1 MVDFSQLVDELSE
14 RSKVAERQAVTE
26 EATKTSVILPLLQA
40 WGFDIFNP
48 SEVIPEFIADV
59 GTKKGEKVDFAVKI
73 DGKIAMLVEAKPITS
88 KLGEAQYS
96 QLFRYFSV
104 TEARLAILTNGRE
117 AWFFSDTDAP
127 NKMDK
132 RPFFKFDFQTYD
144 PDQIEELSRFRKQKF
159 AIEQI
164 IEAASTLKYTRAASN
179 YLKSQLACPEDD
191 FIRLIGR
198 QIYDGSITKSVA
210 EQLKPAIQSAL
221 DELIR
226 DRIQD
231 RLSITFSSKSAG
243 NLAEHDAEA
252 DPAVEDDDG
261 IVTTEEEKDAHRI
274 IRAIAARV
282 THVQRIAMRDA
293 KSYCAILMDDN
304 NRRPICRLYFNSAK
318 NKSVVIFDAEKNETK
333 HRIEAVEDLYQHA
346 AAIEAVIKSYEE

>member
-1 MVDFSQLVDELSE
+1 MVEFSQLVDELSS
-14 RSKVAERQAVTE
+14 RSKIAERQAVTE

-48 SEVIPEFIADV
+48 SEVIPEFVADV

-88 KLGEAQYS
+88 KLGDAQYS

-104 TEARLAILTNGRE
+104 TEARLALLTNGRE

-132 RPFFKFDFQTYD
+132 RPFFKFDFQAYD
-144 PDQIEELSRFRKQKF
+144 SDQIEELARFRKQKF

-179 YLKSQLACPEDD
+179 YLKSQLEDPD
-191 FIRLIGR
+191 DEFIRLIGR
-198 QIYDGSITKSVA
+198 QIYDGSITKNVA
-210 EQLKPAIQSAL
+210 EQLKPAVQSAL

-231 RLSITFSSKSAG
+231 RLSITFNSKAA
-243 NLAEHDAEA
+243 NAPAEEA
-252 DPAVEDDDG
+252 SQTAPVEDDDG
-261 IVTTEEEKDAHRI
+261 IVTTEEEKEAHRI
-274 IRAIAARV
+274 IRAIGARV
-282 THVQRIAMRDA
+282 VNVQRIAMRDA

-304 NRRPICRLYFNSAK
+304 NRRPICRLYFNAAK
-318 NKSVVIFDAEKNETK
+318 SKSIVIFDADKNETK
-333 HRIEAVEDLYQHA
+333 HKIEMIEDLYQHA
-346 AAIEAVIKSYEE
+346 SAIEAVIRSYGE

>member
-1 MVDFSQLVDELSE
+1 MSDFVQLVEGLAE
-14 RSKVAERQAVTE
+14 RSRVAERQAVTE

-40 WGFDIFNP
+40 WGFDVFSLN
-48 SEVIPEFIADV
+48 EVIPEFVADV

-88 KLGEAQYS
+88 KLGDAQFN

-132 RPFFKFDFQTYD
+132 KPFFKFDFQSYD
-144 PDQIEELSRFRKQKF
+144 AVQVEELSRFRKESF
-159 AIEQI
+159 AIDQI

-179 YLKSQLACPEDD
+179 YLKAQLEDPD
-191 FIRLIGR
+191 DEFVRLVGR
-198 QIYDGSITKSVA
+198 QIYDGSITKNVA
-210 EQLKPAIQSAL
+210 EQLKPAIQAAL

-231 RLSITFSSKSAG
+231 KLSITFRNNSNADTSKVSDEG
-243 NLAEHDAEA
+243 DAA
-252 DPAVEDDDG
+252 KNDDG
-261 IVTTEEEKDAHRI
+261 IVTTEEEIEAHRI
-274 IRAIAARV
+274 VRAIGAKIV
-282 THVQRIAMRDA
+282 DVSRIAIRDA

-304 NRRPICRLYFNSAK
+304 NRRPICRLYFNSPT
-318 NKSVVIFDAEKNETK
+318 NKSVVIFDADKNEQK
-333 HRIEAVEDLYQHA
+333 YKIASIEELYQYA
-346 AAIEAVIKSYEE
+346 EAFEAVITAYNE